1 MMTRS
6 KNLLLLISILLLGAV
21 FILLA
26 EYFFEIQPNN
36 LIACP
41 EETTEPCEDE
51 DLSDETD
58 TESPDF
64 VACTMDA
71 KECPDGSFV
80 GRVGPNCDFQEC
92 PAVTPEEP
100 TVSKTI
106 VCSEESKQV
115 DACIEIYQPVCGLVE
130 VQCITTPCPPVKQTF
145 GNSCNACAQGNVI
158 SYEVGE
164 CEGGA

>member
-1 MMTRS
+1 MTHRS
-6 KNLLLLISILLLGAV
+6 KNLFILVVILFIGAI

-41 EETTEPCEDE
+41 EETIEPCEDE
-51 DLSDETD
+51 NLETL
-58 TESPDF
+58 DF

-80 GRVGPNCDFQEC
+80 GRGGSDCEFAEC
-92 PAVTPEEP
+92 LTVVREEP
-100 TVSKTI
+100 TENLVI
-106 VCSEESKQV
+106 ICSEESKQV

-130 VQCITTPCPPVKQTF
+130 VQCVTTPCPPIKQTF
-145 GNSCNACAQGNVI
+145 GNSCSACAQGNVT
-158 SYEVGE
+158 SYEIGE
-164 CEGGA
+164 CDDRA